1 MEIMWAAIPCSM
13 IVAAAFP
20 AVIATAVRRWAR
32 DYWFSVSSTIT
43 FMILEVDATFTFEH
57 F

>member
-1 MEIMWAAIPCSM
+1 MGGVGLAPREKAGNVNIEIH
-13 IVAAAFP
+13 
-20 AVIATAVRRWAR
+20 
-32 DYWFSVSSTIT
+32 VSSTIT

>member
-1 MEIMWAAIPCSM
+1 MEIMWAAIPVFDDRCSR
-13 IVAAAFP
+13 IP
-20 AVIATAVRRWAR
+20 GVIATAVRRWAR